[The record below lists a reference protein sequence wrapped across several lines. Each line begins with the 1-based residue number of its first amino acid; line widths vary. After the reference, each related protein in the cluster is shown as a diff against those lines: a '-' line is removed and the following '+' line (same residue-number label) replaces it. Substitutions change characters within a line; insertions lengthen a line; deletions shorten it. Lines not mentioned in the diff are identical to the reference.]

1 MMFVVKKIYIYI
13 PTYIRS
19 IYNNLKYMRDLRK
32 NLNFY
37 LQSIYIGRYKNSIVD
52 AYRYT
57 KIIL

>member
-37 LQSIYIGRYKNSIVD
+37 L
-52 AYRYT
+52 
-57 KIIL
+57 